1 MTRFADFFSTTL
13 CQIGV
18 PLLCKVLRKM
28 TLKNG
33 EIWKINFRFCQNFTP
48 HYLKTS
54 YGEGTPCSYRVV
66 GKKSETLGM
75 CIGVRF
81 GFVLG
86 EFCPFKENEYRSEHL
101 VGIFG
106 NFWEFLSLHW
116 GTILFNSIQNT
127 EIRVPGAQIHYFTTL
142 MCFCKNQK
150 FWVATLKIF
159 WSKSQ
164 ISPFFKLTFLQTFYS
179 DLPQTYTILVEK
191 KSANPAIFMGGW
203 FDSVLRQFCPFE
215 KNEYRSE
222 IPVGIFWEFFWQ
234 NFPQNLKILIKT
246 SKSHS
251 NFWFWDSNDFF
262 WSEIFDPLF
271 LKTSHGEGTSLS
283 YRDVEK
289 KSETLPIFFGVRFGF
304 VLTEFLPFEK
314 SEYRSEV
321 LVSTFRNFFL
331 RFFELPK
338 SSLKNSKKGPRG
350 PNTSFYDSNVLME
363 KMKNFDIMESW
374 RVFFAIFLH
383 WLIKEICID

>member
-142 MCFCKNQK
+142 MCFCKKSKILSCDPQNFLIKISNLAIFQTHFSPNFLQWPTSNLYYTCREKISESSHIYGRLVWLCFEAVLPLWKKWIPIWNTGRYFLGIFLAK
-150 FWVATLKIF
+150 F
-159 WSKSQ
+159 SPKSQ
-164 ISPFFKLTFLQTFYS
+164 
-179 DLPQTYTILVEK
+179 
-191 KSANPAIFMGGW
+191 N
-203 FDSVLRQFCPFE
+203 FD
-215 KNEYRSE
+215 
-222 IPVGIFWEFFWQ
+222 
-234 NFPQNLKILIKT
+234 QNLKISFKFLILGLKWFFLIW
-246 SKSHS
+246 
-251 NFWFWDSNDFF
+251 NFWPSFSQNFTWWRYLSLLQGCREKIRDSPHIF
-262 WSEIFDPLF
+262 WSSVRLRFDRVFAFWKKWIPIWSTGQYFQEFFFEIFW
-271 LKTSHGEGTSLS
+271 TS
-283 YRDVEK
+283 
-289 KSETLPIFFGVRFGF
+289 
-304 VLTEFLPFEK
+304 
-314 SEYRSEV
+314 
-321 LVSTFRNFFL
+321 
-331 RFFELPK
+331 
-338 SSLKNSKKGPRG
+338 
-350 PNTSFYDSNVLME
+350 
-363 KMKNFDIMESW
+363 
-374 RVFFAIFLH
+374 
-383 WLIKEICID
+383 